1 MTIRQAVLDAANSA
15 SAPEICQATGY
26 TSKQVSNV
34 VFQLVALGKLR
45 KERRDGVW
53 QYTKPSAIRGNSVF
67 NQG

>member
-15 SAPEICQATGY
+15 SVPEICQATGY
-26 TSKQVSNV
+26 TSRQVSNV

-45 KERRDGVW
+45 KEQRDGAW
-53 QYTKPSAIRGNSVF
+53 LYSRPSAIRGNSVF